1 MELQNERRGASLVV
15 RVSGRL
21 DAVST
26 PAFEAHCQQAVAAGE
41 RALIL
46 DFGSLEYLSSAGL
59 RGVLAVAKSVG
70 AAGGEVSLANV
81 QGLVRQVLD
90 ISGFL
95 RMFRVLDSL
104 DTPAAEA

>member
-21 DAVST
+21 DANST
-26 PAFEAHCQQAVAAGE
+26 PAFEAHCQQAVAEGQ

-46 DFGSLEYLSSAGL
+46 DFGPLEYISSAGL
-59 RGVLAVAKSVG
+59 RGVLAVAKSVD
-70 AAGGEVSLANV
+70 AVGGEFALANAR
-81 QGLVRQVLD
+81 GLVRQVLD

-95 RMFRVLDSL
+95 GMFRLLDSL
-104 DTPAAEA
+104 DTPAAQS

>member
-1 MELQNERRGASLVV
+1 MPSAPPPSKPTASK
-15 RVSGRL
+15 RL
-21 DAVST
+21 R
-26 PAFEAHCQQAVAAGE
+26 QGE

-59 RGVLAVAKSVG
+59 RGVLTVAKSVG
-70 AAGGEVSLANV
+70 AAGGEVTLANV
-81 QGLVRQVLD
+81 QGIVRQVLD

>member
-1 MELQNERRGASLVV
+1 MQLQNERRGASLVV
-15 RVSGRL
+15 CVSGRL

-26 PAFEAHCQQAVAAGE
+26 PAFEAHCQQALAQGE

-46 DFGSLEYLSSAGL
+46 DFGALEYISSAGL
-59 RGVLAVAKSVG
+59 RGVLALAKAVES
-70 AAGGEVSLANV
+70 AGGEFSLANV
-81 QGLVRQVLD
+81 RGLVREVLD

-104 DTPAAEA
+104 DTPAAQA